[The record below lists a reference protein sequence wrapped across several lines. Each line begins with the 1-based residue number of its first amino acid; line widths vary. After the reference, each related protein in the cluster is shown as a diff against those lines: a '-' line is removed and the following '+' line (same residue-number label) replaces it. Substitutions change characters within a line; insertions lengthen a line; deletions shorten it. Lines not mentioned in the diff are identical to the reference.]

1 MKKASIMV
9 VEDEGI
15 VGLEIRQCLEARG
28 YDVPVV
34 ALSGEEA
41 LRKVT
46 QIEPDLIVLDIRLGG
61 ELSGI
66 EVARRIRGSLRIPVI
81 YLTAHSD
88 AETLRQARETEPC
101 GYLVKPFDDR
111 ALDAAIQICL
121 YNSERSRESRERE
134 RWTQAIP
141 NSIIDAVLL
150 SDDKGLVKFVNS
162 AAEALV
168 GRSSGGLLNQRIGEA
183 FTLLDAAT
191 REPVLFPVTEPLAE
205 ARAAARRRCLLIAAD
220 EAERPVELTASPLLS
235 AEGNVFGIMYV
246 LRESASGLP

>member
-1 MKKASIMV
+1 MV

-15 VGLEIRQCLEARG
+15 VGMQIKESLEARG

-34 ALSGEEA
+34 AGTGEEA

-46 QIEPDLIVLDIRLGG
+46 QFEPDLVVLDIRLSG

-66 EVARRIRGSLRIPVI
+66 EVARRIRASLPIPVI

-88 AETLRQARETEPC
+88 TDTLREARETEPC

-121 YNSERSRESRERE
+121 YKSERSREKRERE

-141 NSIIDAVLL
+141 NSINEPVLL
-150 SDDKGLVKFVNS
+150 SDEKGLLKFVNL
-162 AAEALV
+162 AAEKLLGV
-168 GRSSGGLLNQRIGEA
+168 SSADILNRRLGEVVQ
-183 FTLLDAAT
+183 LLDETT
-191 REPVLFPVTEPLAE
+191 RERVLLPVTEPLAE
-205 ARAAARRRCLLIAAD
+205 GRAATERRCIAVSND
-220 EAERPVELTASPLLS
+220 GRETHVGLTASPLLS
-235 AEGNVFGIMYV
+235 PDGVVFGILYA
-246 LRESASGLP
+246 LR